1 MFYFCFHLDTR
12 HHSPDMSKRWPIG
25 VTCMK
30 LSLRARNSCSSFGVV
45 LILSILDGGEYVRT
59 KMTGTALKNP
69 FGKNFGR
76 CADSHNVV
84 NLEHGR
90 ILTFEEAMR
99 ICTTA
104 STICL
109 LLPHGRSKKIAEVHH
124 CLLPPCLQPAL
135 SRRSRGNAG
144 QAGLRNHFMEALKR
158 PCCGGLPSNVD
169 QLGSPAS
176 H

>member
-1 MFYFCFHLDTR
+1 MAQKFNLGFNGSPHIFPLDSGRFRVCFLYGVTR
-12 HHSPDMSKRWPIG
+12 LGCFTFASILTPHIIGPDMSKRWPIG

-90 ILTFEEAMR
+90 ILTFEEATR

-109 LLPHGRSKKIAEVHH
+109 LLPHGRSKKIA
-124 CLLPPCLQPAL
+124 
-135 SRRSRGNAG
+135 
-144 QAGLRNHFMEALKR
+144 
-158 PCCGGLPSNVD
+158 
-169 QLGSPAS
+169 
-176 H
+176 